1 MFGVVSGAELTGD
14 SSCCGIV
21 AGELGWSWPCQRNM
35 CCRAEDE
42 PKKIE
47 DSSTQY
53 FDLYIQDN
61 ATQDNLTSGRRV
73 TAF

>member
-1 MFGVVSGAELTGD
+1 MRMTLRVKFTFSYSQDLVFGVVSGAELTED

-47 DSSTQY
+47 DSHQ
-53 FDLYIQDN
+53 
-61 ATQDNLTSGRRV
+61 R
-73 TAF
+73 